1 MTIEVRRAT
10 DRFTTETE
18 GRTTRHSFSFDRHY
32 DPANLGFGLLL
43 AHNDDRLAAGCGYA
57 PHRHRDVEIVT
68 WVLAGTLLHDDAEGH
83 RGAVRPGLVQ
93 SLSAGRGV
101 EHSEVAD
108 AGGPVRFVQV
118 WLPPD
123 EPGATT
129 RYRLADP
136 GDLTG
141 ALVPVASGIPGLEA
155 PAPVGNARA
164 ALHVARLRAGQRVA
178 LPDAPHVHVF
188 AARGALDVEGVGRLQ
203 EADAARLTRDGGRRV
218 TAAGPA
224 EVLVWEMR

>member
-1 MTIEVRRAT
+1 MTIEVRRAA
-10 DRFTTETE
+10 DRFTTEAE

-43 AHNDDRLAAGCGYA
+43 AHNDDRLAAGAGYP

-68 WVLAGTLLHDDAEGH
+68 WVLDGALVHDDSEGQ
-83 RGAVRPGLVQ
+83 GGLVRPGLVQ

-101 EHSEVAD
+101 LHSEVAGPD
-108 AGGPVRFVQV
+108 APARFVQV

-123 EPGATT
+123 ESGTAP
-129 RYRLADP
+129 RHCLADP

-141 ALVPVASGIPGLEA
+141 PLVPVASGIPGVEA
-155 PAPVGNARA
+155 PAPVGNRRA
-164 ALHVARLRAGQRVA
+164 ALHVARLGAGGSVT
-178 LPDAPHVHVF
+178 LPDARHLHVF
-188 AARGALDVEGVGRLQ
+188 AARGSLDVEGAGRLE
-203 EADAARLTRDGGRRV
+203 EADAARLTDDGGRRV
-218 TAAGPA
+218 TAATPA